1 MGENEK
7 VAQNGYMPFGID
19 YSRLAKAAIILS
31 GSAITIAAI
40 MAINPAKA
48 QASPG
53 YANDFSRPY
62 GMTSYD
68 MIMPYDAT
76 TRDSAGNRTI
86 IDGVYITGSTLD
98 STSIG
103 QYLYGNGGSSF
114 SGTGYAIGN
123 QLNVTTTGNFNTVIV
138 NSNQVNNGNQTVIIN
153 GTSCS
158 SCASTN
164 STSAT
169 EELNGGLNF

>member
-1 MGENEK
+1 MSETEK
-7 VAQNGYMPFGID
+7 VVENGSLPFGID
-19 YSRLAKAAIILS
+19 YSRLAKAAIVLS
-31 GSAITIAAI
+31 GSAIMLAA
-40 MAINPAKA
+40 MLAATSAKA

-62 GMTSYD
+62 GLSSPD
-68 MIMPYDAT
+68 MILPYDAT

-86 IDGVYITGSTLD
+86 IDGVYIMGSTLD

-103 QYLYGNGGSSF
+103 QHLFGNGGSSF

-138 NSNQVNNGNQTVIIN
+138 NSNQVNNGDQTVIIN
-153 GTSCS
+153 GTGCS
-158 SCASTN
+158 TCASTN

-169 EELNGGLNF
+169 EVLNGGLNF